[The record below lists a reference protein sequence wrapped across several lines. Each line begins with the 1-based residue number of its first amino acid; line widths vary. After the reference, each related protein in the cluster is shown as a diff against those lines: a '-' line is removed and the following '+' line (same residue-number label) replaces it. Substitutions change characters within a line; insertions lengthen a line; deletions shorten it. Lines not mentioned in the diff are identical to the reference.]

1 MTTQPHSTQPHPTIA
16 HKPDPLRSIG
26 SLYKAL
32 LRSQYKVGRIVGLA
46 ALGLAMI
53 PLALVT
59 NNATD
64 PKDAGTNMVAQYGLA
79 VVLPVVA
86 ALIATNVLANLIED
100 NLLVYLWMKPTPK
113 WHLATAAWA
122 VTVTALIP
130 LVVVPIAIGAALID
144 GGGVVGGAL
153 ISGVLG
159 ALAYA
164 GFFTAVSAQ
173 FRRALWVAL
182 GYILVWE
189 NLISAFSDNTARL
202 SIRSYV
208 FSYLEDAT
216 NVDLNLADRSAWLA
230 VVVPLAVAAAGVAIA
245 GWRLATRDVA

>member
-1 MTTQPHSTQPHPTIA
+1 MTTQPQSAIA
-16 HKPDPLRSIG
+16 HKPDPVRSIVA
-26 SLYKAL
+26 LYKAL
-32 LRSQYKVGRIVGLA
+32 LRSQFKVGRIIGLA

-59 NNATD
+59 NNSTD
-64 PKDAGTNMVAQYGLA
+64 PKDAGTNLVAQYGLA

-100 NLLVYLWMKPTPK
+100 NLLVYIWMKPTPK

-122 VTVTALIP
+122 VTVTALVP
-130 LVVVPIAIGAALID
+130 LVVVPVAIGAALIE
-144 GGGVVGGAL
+144 GGGVVAGAF
-153 ISGVLG
+153 ISGILG
-159 ALAYA
+159 SLAYA
-164 GFFTAVSAQ
+164 GFFTAASAQ

-189 NLISAFSDNTARL
+189 NLISSFSDNTARL

-216 NVDLNLADRSAWLA
+216 KVDLNLADRTAWLA
-230 VVVPLAVAAAGVAIA
+230 IVIPVAVAIVGVAVA
-245 GWRLATRDVA
+245 GWRLASRDVA